1 MTLSTP
7 AKIVAL
13 AALALA
19 LALGGLLILTSK
31 QHISTSVPPQPAAA
45 QHPVIRVTVNAKP
58 APRVKPKLVLDPSLP
73 APLRRALLHSR
84 QVVAVV
90 YSSAI
95 AGDRAALVEARAGAH
110 AAHAGFAALDVR
122 NESIATSVATWMTF
136 HADPAVLVVRRPGT
150 VVFSVAGLADRET
163 VAQAAGDRS

>member
-7 AKIVAL
+7 VKIVTL

-19 LALGGLLILTSK
+19 LALGGLLILTTNRRTG
-31 QHISTSVPPQPAAA
+31 TSVPPRIAPA
-45 QHPVIRVTVNAKP
+45 QQPVIRVTANPKP
-58 APRVKPKLVLDPSLP
+58 APQVKPKLVLDPSLP
-73 APLRRALLHSR
+73 SPLRRALLHNR

-122 NESIATSVATWMTF
+122 NESVASSVATWMTV

-150 VVFSVAGLADRET
+150 VVFSVAGLADRQT
-163 VAQAAGDRS
+163 VAQAAGARS